1 MIIEYLFSMVL
12 LTLQEYVLGFSD
24 FDEGP
29 MRSFVGLLAGSSG
42 PELSHSESLLDLMAA
57 SILGR
62 DLKTRDPFIFLQ
74 SSGRRIRNPN
84 SCQ

>member
-1 MIIEYLFSMVL
+1 MVL

-29 MRSFVGLLAGSSG
+29 MRGFVGLLVGSSG

-57 SILGR
+57 SILSR
-62 DLKTRDPFIFLQ
+62 DLKTRDPFIFLNLVGGELGIQ
-74 SSGRRIRNPN
+74 IAANRDL
-84 SCQ
+84 

>member
-1 MIIEYLFSMVL
+1 MVL

-29 MRSFVGLLAGSSG
+29 MRGFVGLLVGSSG
-42 PELSHSESLLDLMAA
+42 PELSDSGSLLDLMAA

-62 DLKTRDPFIFLQ
+62 DLKTRDPFIFLNLGGEELGIQ
-74 SSGRRIRNPN
+74 IAANRDL
-84 SCQ
+84 